1 MFLSAYAFL
10 SHRTLTK
17 SPSKDRSVHEKPW
30 KTFLVTLDITLLPLN
45 DDISG
50 LDPLTP
56 NHILIVT
63 QSLYINPNIKWEK
76 IDSKLRWKA
85 VQVLLKIFWD
95 LFVKEY
101 LPPLQI

>member
-10 SHRTLTK
+10 SHRTLMK
-17 SPSKDRSVHEKPW
+17 SPSKARSVHDEPW
-30 KTFLVTLDITLLPLN
+30 RIFLVALDITLLPLN

-56 NHILIVT
+56 DHLLIVT